1 MIIPKGKNSETQPAL
16 AECEEP
22 PPNYEESSTPITES
36 VAPSNTKASNYVTIQ
51 RYMNCIEESFFID
64 PTLRLPP
71 ALLPSLK
78 AGETEDTRRNLSI
91 DMTMGSINVD
101 VTIIYNEALS
111 QSSETKRRV
120 VLVVK
125 STLGSINIRLH
136 AADSPNRHPLYLYVC
151 SKAGSTGLSL
161 PRSFA
166 GLITIAAGIGAVE
179 LSKHLSQ
186 FATPLGDAGKGGRRY
201 FIGDLLN
208 SFNNNANDWSGDEVL
223 IEASLGTVSLKRDD
237 E

>member
-1 MIIPKGKNSETQPAL
+1 MIVPKGRKSDTQPAL
-16 AECEEP
+16 AEYEEP
-22 PPNYEESSTPITES
+22 PPSYEEPSTPVIES
-36 VAPSNTKASNYVTIQ
+36 VVPSNTKASNYVNIQ
-51 RYMNCIEESFFID
+51 RYMNNIEESFFID
-64 PTLRLPP
+64 PTLRLPQ

-91 DMTMGSINVD
+91 GMTMGSIDVD
-101 VTIIYNEALS
+101 VTIVYNEGFS

-120 VLVVK
+120 ILVVK
-125 STLGSINIRLH
+125 CTMGSVNMRLH
-136 AADSPNRHPLYLYVC
+136 AADSPNRHPLYLHVC

-179 LSKHLSQ
+179 LSKHLLQ

-201 FIGDLLN
+201 FIGDLSK
-208 SFNNNANDWSGDEVL
+208 SFNNNANDWNGDEVL